1 MKTLES
7 EFKTGKLLKKSFNIG
22 GAREKRWRFITD
34 LEAAFLPHD
43 DDEENLLVVVNAN
56 KKTWRTQHYL
66 NLSMMS
72 PQNLQ
77 RRNRGLIPY

>member
-7 EFKTGKLLKKSFNIG
+7 EFKTGKLLKKALILG
-22 GAREKRWRFITD
+22 EKERKRWRFITN

-43 DDEENLLVVVNAN
+43 DEGLLVVVNAN

-72 PQNLQ
+72 PQN
-77 RRNRGLIPY
+77 